1 MKDMLER
8 SSCNAL
14 GINPKAVYDFIK
26 ANENDRL
33 GINSFILIKDGKVA
47 CEGYYNPIN
56 NDTKHVLYSM
66 SKSITA
72 TALGYAIAEGKIK
85 LEDSIAKYLPEYNVS
100 GMNKKITIRHLVT
113 MTAGK
118 MVPMAKARHGK
129 DWIKI
134 FLDSPFVAKPGKMF
148 MYIND
153 NFYMLSA
160 IICRVYGMGLIDFLT
175 PRLFEPLRIDRPV
188 WETDMNGYASG
199 GWGLYMDIEA
209 TAKIMLCYANM
220 GVYDGKQVL
229 PREWV
234 EEATKY
240 QVPTVKKGQ
249 IDVTKG
255 YGYSFW
261 QMAFPNTYRAYG
273 LYGQSGIVFKDYNT
287 VLVVNSAI
295 SRDEDSAGAITK
307 MAEHLWDSGNEDW
320 QDKLNDLLANLGD
333 KDDMPAMPR
342 NTALE
347 QKYDKKLLKTHSSTF
362 ASMLNATITTVHNEQ
377 MGYIDRFSLR
387 MDGDDLYMMWKEH
400 TYINEIK
407 LGMNNEY
414 AESEVNLGGIKYT
427 AFTKAAWTEEKKL
440 TIDLRIAEACTL
452 RRLVFDFTNERLI
465 KIRNVSLPDLPTLAA
480 HYVDFSGIVLPKALD
495 NALIKYI
502 APAILLVGEP
512 TFYVKQ

>member
-1 MKDMLER
+1 MKDMLKR
-8 SSCNAL
+8 SSCNEL

-26 ANENDRL
+26 ANDNDKL
-33 GINSFILIKDGKVA
+33 GINSFMLIKDGLVA
-47 CEGYYNPIN
+47 CEGYYNPFN

-72 TALGYAIAEGKIK
+72 TALGYAIAEGKIS
-85 LEDSIAKYLPEYNVS
+85 LDDSISKFFPEYDKH
-100 GMNKKITIRHLVT
+100 GRNKNITVRHLVT

-118 MVPMAKARHGK
+118 MVGMAKARHDK
-129 DWIKI
+129 DWVKI
-134 FLDSPFVAKPGKMF
+134 FFDSPSVAKPGKVF
-148 MYIND
+148 IYIND

-160 IICRVYGMGLIDFLT
+160 IISKVYGETLIDFLT
-175 PRLFEPLRIDRPV
+175 PRLFEPLKIEKPI
-188 WETDMNGYASG
+188 WETDNKGYASG

-220 GVYDGKQVL
+220 GMYDGKQVL

-249 IDVTKG
+249 INVTKG
-255 YGYSFW
+255 YGYGFW

-273 LYGQSGIVFKDYNT
+273 LFGQSGVVFKDHNT
-287 VLVVNSAI
+287 VLIVNSAI
-295 SRDEDSAGAITK
+295 SRDEDSADAIIK
-307 MAEHLWDSGNEDW
+307 MAENLWDSGNEEW
-320 QDKLNDLLANLGD
+320 QDKLDELLANLGD
-333 KDDMPAMPR
+333 KDDLPANER
-342 NTALE
+342 NIELE
-347 QKYDKKLLKTHSSTF
+347 KKYDKKLLKTHSSTF

-387 MDGDDLYMMWKEH
+387 RDSDDLYMLWKEH

-414 AESEVNLGGIKYT
+414 EHSKINLGGIEYN
-427 AFTKAAWTEEKKL
+427 AHTKASWTDSKKL
-440 TIDLRIAEACTL
+440 TVDIRIEEACTL
-452 RRLVFDFTNERLI
+452 RRLVFDFTDEKHIR
-465 KIRNVSLPDLPTLAA
+465 IRNVSLPDLPTLAA
-480 HYVDFSGIVLPKALD
+480 HYVDFSGIVLPKVLD

-502 APAILLVGEP
+502 APAILLYGEP
-512 TFYVKQ
+512 TFYVK